1 MVKLKKRLSS
11 KQFFLSHL
19 VIFIAALIFLGG
31 LYYILNIQYQKSIS
45 PFSNGPVTSKPKSF
59 TLTLNQPED
68 EALVFN
74 NQILVSG
81 KTSPF
86 LQVLISTNFS
96 DQVVEA
102 KADGSFS
109 DTLNLEKGVNNIKVL
124 AFDKTG
130 DIREIE
136 RVVYYSEEKL

>member
-1 MVKLKKRLSS
+1 MELTKKISS
-11 KQFFLSHL
+11 KHFILSHL
-19 VIFIAALIFLGG
+19 LILIIGLIFLGG

-81 KTSPF
+81 KSAPF
-86 LQVLISTNFS
+86 LQVLISTNS
-96 DQVVEA
+96 LDQVVEA

-109 DTLNLEKGVNNIKVL
+109 YTLNLEEGVNNIKVA

-130 DIREIE
+130 DTREIE
-136 RVVYYSEEKL
+136 RVVYFSEEKI